1 MATIDDTYVLGHQ
14 EDELARLEHQ
24 AGVLAPATDAIL
36 RMAGLAPGMR
46 VLDLGTGLG
55 DVAFAAARLVGPAG
69 EVVGIDQGES
79 VLARA
84 ASRARERGLDNVR
97 FEVGDVATW
106 QDGSRFDAIVGR
118 LILLYCPDQAA
129 VVRHHAASLRPGGVY
144 VAMEYDMP
152 ACRSEPSTPL
162 AERARGWFLE
172 AFTRG
177 GMDPSLGL
185 KLDAVLLAAGLATP
199 TVAGLTRAVPGD
211 GDGSRMLAGI
221 VTTLLPHIVRS
232 GVADESEVGVDT
244 LAVRLAA
251 EMAAAGTLVVP
262 PTLVGAW
269 ATTGH

>member
-1 MATIDDTYVLGHQ
+1 M
-14 EDELARLEHQ
+14 
-24 AGVLAPATDAIL
+24 
-36 RMAGLAPGMR
+36 
-46 VLDLGTGLG
+46 
-55 DVAFAAARLVGPAG
+55 
-69 EVVGIDQGES
+69 
-79 VLARA
+79 
-84 ASRARERGLDNVR
+84 
-97 FEVGDVATW
+97 
-106 QDGSRFDAIVGR
+106 IVGR

-162 AERARGWFLE
+162 AELARAWFLE

-185 KLDAVLLAAGLATP
+185 KLDAVLRGPRAWATP
-199 TVAGLTRAVPGD
+199 TRRGPDPGRP
-211 GDGSRMLAGI
+211 GRGATAARMLAGI
-221 VTTLLPHIVRS
+221 VTTLPRSIVRS

-269 ATTGH
+269 AVRRQ